1 MDNTLFGIPLA
12 LWAMICLGIAAVYY
26 YIWPRP
32 HPRRATPRTTWRHV
46 VLRYFHA
53 LVWVLLAAGCFAGM
67 AGLSTLGLLLALAAL
82 PTYAIFLVTLLR
94 DRQVELREVAAAS
107 AAAKAANTTAPKQP

>member
-32 HPRRATPRTTWRHV
+32 HLRRATPRTTWRHL
-46 VLRYFHA
+46 VLRYAHA
-53 LVWVLLAAGCFAGM
+53 LVWVLLAAGCFVGM
-67 AGLSTLGLLLALAAL
+67 AGFSTLGLLLALAAL
-82 PTYAIFLVTLLR
+82 PAYAIFLVTLLR
-94 DRQVELREVAAAS
+94 DRQDELREVAAA
-107 AAAKAANTTAPKQP
+107 AAAANTTAPKQP